1 MGVGIPQ
8 NCSIR
13 GPLVDAQTS
22 SVQQNFGSPLMLPNS
37 VSSRFN
43 RILSQPLELL
53 SLKYTHFCW
62 LSDFSIVK
70 RQHPALQ
77 PTLPLNLQASCLS
90 LLTAEISGVC
100 CHAPGDTLI
109 YRKDQLYEI
118 SEDQSPSSNA
128 TKRLDKWTTFHHHS
142 SSFKKCTGDGLLQ
155 I

>member
-53 SLKYTHFCW
+53 SLEYTHFCW

-70 RQHPALQ
+70 RQHPTLQ
-77 PTLPLNLQASCLS
+77 PMLPLNLQASCLS
-90 LLTAEISGVC
+90 LLTAEITGVC

-118 SEDQSPSSNA
+118 SEDQSPSSNGLWNP
-128 TKRLDKWTTFHHHS
+128 TKEAGQVNHVS
-142 SSFKKCTGDGLLQ
+142 SS
-155 I
+155 